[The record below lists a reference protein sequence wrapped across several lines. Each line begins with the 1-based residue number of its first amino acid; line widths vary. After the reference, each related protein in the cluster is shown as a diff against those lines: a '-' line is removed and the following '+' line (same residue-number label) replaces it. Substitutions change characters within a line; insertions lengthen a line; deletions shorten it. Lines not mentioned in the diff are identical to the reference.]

1 MICWP
6 DAAYVSGWL
15 LVEEGADGAAP
26 PPHHHHNHHTN
37 GSAPTLTT
45 VARLCE
51 PVRAPALLE
60 YATLWY
66 DGWHPSVPIPTT
78 LFFRECWPSGN

>member
-26 PPHHHHNHHTN
+26 PTTTTTATPMGPHR
-37 GSAPTLTT
+37 P
-45 VARLCE
+45 
-51 PVRAPALLE
+51 
-60 YATLWY
+60 
-66 DGWHPSVPIPTT
+66 
-78 LFFRECWPSGN
+78 